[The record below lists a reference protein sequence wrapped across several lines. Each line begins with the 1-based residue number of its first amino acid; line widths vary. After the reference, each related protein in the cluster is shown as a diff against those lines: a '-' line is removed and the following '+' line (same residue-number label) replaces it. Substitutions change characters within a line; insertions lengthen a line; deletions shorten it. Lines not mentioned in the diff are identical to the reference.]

1 MQEMCIRDSYEQARV
16 AIAPLLAAHPELRS
30 PSTNTDVSSRP
41 EREPGSPASA
51 LARWGGE
58 ARSGETPVFSDRLIF
73 LLALAVMD
81 EHLGDTALAIDDLQ
95 TAAALTPDAAQ
106 RPSLSL
112 RITALQSRLDLQQQ
126 NAARRPIIQSK
137 MCIRDS
143 SPAGCRSLDS
153 RRPARRPERQRGR
166 MAA

>member
-1 MQEMCIRDSYEQARV
+1 
-16 AIAPLLAAHPELRS
+16 
-30 PSTNTDVSSRP
+30 
-41 EREPGSPASA
+41 
-51 LARWGGE
+51 
-58 ARSGETPVFSDRLIF
+58 
-73 LLALAVMD
+73 MD

-137 MCIRDS
+137 
-143 SPAGCRSLDS
+143 SPAQSALV
-153 RRPARRPERQRGR
+153 RPRLT
-166 MAA
+166 AATAKETP